1 VDLEQIVQQIL
12 MVRRDLSREDVLK
25 KIYEKKR
32 SSEDYFLD
40 EVAARLTASELGV
53 EISGEEE
60 TFQAEIAIKD
70 LISGL
75 NDVNVVGRVITV
87 QQIHTFFRPDS
98 TEGKIARLQVADK
111 TGELRLVLWNDEI
124 KMVETGKIRLGQIV
138 KVLHA
143 YVREGI
149 DGKLELHIGRK
160 GDLEVSPADAV
171 ESDYPQI
178 SDFIDKIG
186 DLTPKKKRANVLG
199 LVHEVFPQ
207 SEFKR
212 QNETSGKVKRLRL
225 KDDTGET
232 TLVFWN
238 EKVDELGE
246 VKKGDCLRIMNVRIR
261 EAQTKGLEL
270 HVENATQIE
279 NITGQENALSVVPLR
294 LTKINELMSNLSDVN
309 VFARVSEIKAVREFK
324 RSNNEIG
331 RLASLHLSDGTG
343 YVKLNLWDEKTQATE
358 DIHIGD
364 AILLEH
370 AYTRQRFSETE
381 LNLGAKG
388 SLTINPAL
396 TQTQNLPPL
405 EEQTTK
411 KKKQKIADIHG
422 EGGPFTL
429 EVSVASQLN
438 TKEVTTSKNEEVRVT
453 SFEITDDT
461 GKIHI
466 SLWRSQAELAKDFTM
481 GTKIKLTNIYAKHGF
496 SNLLELVSRS
506 STTIEIVSSQNT
518 TQD

>member
-70 LISGL
+70 LMSGL

-87 QQIHTFFRPDS
+87 QPIQTFSRPDS
-98 TEGKIARLQVADK
+98 TEGKIARLQLADK
-111 TGELRLVLWNDEI
+111 TGALRLVLWNDEV
-124 KMVETGKIRLGQIV
+124 KMVETGKIRLSQIV

-149 DGKLELHIGRK
+149 DGKLELHVGRK
-160 GDLEVSPADAV
+160 GDLEVAPSDAV
-171 ESDYPQI
+171 ESNYPQI

-186 DLTPKKKRANVLG
+186 NLTPKKKRANVLG

-207 SEFKR
+207 SEFRR
-212 QNETSGKVKRLRL
+212 QNGTSGKVRRLRL
-225 KDDTGET
+225 RDDTGET

-238 EKVDELGE
+238 EKVDELGD
-246 VKKGDCLRIMNVRIR
+246 VKKGDCLRIMNARIK
-261 EAQTKGLEL
+261 EAQINSLEL
-270 HVENATQIE
+270 HAENVTQIE
-279 NITGQENALSVVPLR
+279 NITGQENALSIIPLK
-294 LTKINELMSNLSDVN
+294 LTKINELSPNLSDVN
-309 VFARVSEIKAVREFK
+309 VLARVSEIEAVKEFK
-324 RSNNEIG
+324 RSNNETG
-331 RLASLHLSDGTG
+331 RLASLHLTDGTG
-343 YVKLNLWDEKTQATE
+343 YVKLNLWDEKTQPVE
-358 DIHIGD
+358 DIRIGD

-370 AYTRQRFSETE
+370 AYTRQRFNQTE

-388 SLTINPAL
+388 NLTINPAL
-396 TQTQNLPPL
+396 TQTENLPPL
-405 EEQTTK
+405 EEQAI
-411 KKKQKIADIHG
+411 KQEKGKIADIKS

-429 EVSVASQLN
+429 EANVDSQPN
-438 TKEVTTSKNEEVRVT
+438 TREVTTSKNEKLVVT
-453 SFEITDDT
+453 SFEIGDET
-461 GKIHI
+461 GKIHV
-466 SLWRSQAELAKDFTM
+466 SLWRSQAEFAKDLAV
-481 GTKIKLTNIYAKHGF
+481 GTKIKLTNIYAKRGF
-496 SNLLELVSRS
+496 SNLLELVSRT
-506 STTIEIVSSQNT
+506 STSVEIVSEQAAV
-518 TQD
+518 